1 MVYCIS
7 IKPKALKA
15 LELINDPYYSKIKEA
30 IYSLSANPRPVG
42 YIKLKGRQGYRIRIA
57 HYRIIYEI
65 FDDVLVVDII
75 NIGHRKDIY
84 E

>member
-1 MVYCIS
+1 MAYRIG

-15 LELINDPYYSKIKEA
+15 LEHINDPYYSKIK
-30 IYSLSANPRPVG
+30 
-42 YIKLKGRQGYRIRIA
+42 GRDGYRIRVA

-65 FDDVLVVDII
+65 YDDILLVEII
-75 NIGHRKDIY
+75 NLRHRKDVY